1 MWLNLRVSSL
11 SMFRLHGDVKLVKSD
26 SERNDN
32 LTKSLERYVLFFKF
46 M

>member
-1 MWLNLRVSSL
+1 MWLKLRVSSL
-11 SMFRLHGDVKLVKSD
+11 RMFHLHGGGKLVKSD

-32 LTKSLERYVLFFKF
+32 LTKSPERYVLFFKF